1 MSCKVQQSVCS
12 GCVTY
17 AKSRIDFNNFNTF
30 NNVEEKEI
38 KEKMSGIKSQIVA
51 NSTEKNKA
59 KRLIADLLAAKGEI
73 DNAPTLVHI
82 PLREVLG
89 EVKGET
95 FTIYKTEQGMVYEMT
110 NGFML
115 HIPKNGFTGGLYE
128 MLEWIVDAKDTIDK
142 EEKDIK
148 DFYKE
153 MLTDISLSFSI
164 LFGMWIGSKKAIK
177 LRNDIVERYVAFV
190 GEHTDGADLQPADY
204 EAEAEYEKAEK
215 ATEMLRE
222 MAKEELE
229 KGENYGK
236 GEDESQSHGEKD

>member
-1 MSCKVQQSVCS
+1 M
-12 GCVTY
+12 
-17 AKSRIDFNNFNTF
+17 
-30 NNVEEKEI
+30 EEKEI

-59 KRLIADLLAAKGEI
+59 KRLIADLLSAKGEI

-82 PLREVLG
+82 PVSEVIG

-142 EEKDIK
+142 EENEIQL
-148 DFYKE
+148 FYE
-153 MLTDISLSFSI
+153 NTLTDLSLSFAM
-164 LFGMWIGSKKAIK
+164 LFGMWIGSDKAIK
-177 LRNDIVERYVAFV
+177 LRYEMIDEYVSLVEDFF
-190 GEHTDGADLQPADY
+190 GEELLPADY
-204 EAEAEYEKAEK
+204 KSEAEYEKTEK

-222 MAKEELE
+222 MAKEELK
-229 KGENYGK
+229 KGNGYGK
-236 GEDESQSHGEKD
+236 GEDESQSHGEKDEKSGR

>member
-1 MSCKVQQSVCS
+1 MQE
-12 GCVTY
+12 
-17 AKSRIDFNNFNTF
+17 N
-30 NNVEEKEI
+30 EL

-142 EEKDIK
+142 EEKDIQ
-148 DFYKE
+148 DFYE
-153 MLTDISLSFSI
+153 NTMTDIALSFSM
-164 LFGMWIGSKKAIK
+164 LFGMWIGSEKAIK
-177 LRNDIVERYVAFV
+177 FRYDMVERYVTLV
-190 GEHTDGADLQPADY
+190 GELIDGGDLQTADY
-204 EAEAEYEKAEK
+204 SAEAEYEKAEK

-222 MAKEELE
+222 MAKVELK
-229 KGENYGK
+229 KGKDNGK
-236 GEDESQSHGEKD
+236 AEDESKSHGEKD

>member
-1 MSCKVQQSVCS
+1 M
-12 GCVTY
+12 
-17 AKSRIDFNNFNTF
+17 
-30 NNVEEKEI
+30 EEKEI

-128 MLEWIVDAKDTIDK
+128 MLEWIVDAKRKRT
-142 EEKDIK
+142 
-148 DFYKE
+148 
-153 MLTDISLSFSI
+153 LRIST
-164 LFGMWIGSKKAIK
+164 KT
-177 LRNDIVERYVAFV
+177 R
-190 GEHTDGADLQPADY
+190 
-204 EAEAEYEKAEK
+204 
-215 ATEMLRE
+215 
-222 MAKEELE
+222 
-229 KGENYGK
+229 
-236 GEDESQSHGEKD
+236 